1 MKLKKILF
9 AAALLTISGAASAEL
24 SFTTSSTVLRSEE
37 FNIAGFPTLATGSAV
52 DLGFLATNQT
62 GIATFTYL
70 GQESSFTNSLNLPA
84 SGLNLFE
91 SSPIG
96 ASISAAVNS
105 IGAISFRFAEIVSPT
120 NSSASNGGVWGPN
133 TSIGLIGKNMS
144 VLGNTYSYVLGYND
158 SAGSATLGDW
168 DDFVIGVNFAT
179 HAPEPE
185 IYGMMAA
192 GLGMLGWVGRRRKQ
206 QTAAGFRLN
215 APA

>member
-1 MKLKKILF
+1 MKLKKTLL
-9 AAALLTISGAASAEL
+9 AAALLAMSGAASADL
-24 SFTTSSTVLRSEE
+24 SFTTSSTVLRSEA
-37 FNIAGFPTLATGSAV
+37 FNIAGFPTLAIGSAV
-52 DLGFLATNQT
+52 DLGFLAANET

-105 IGAISFRFAEIVSPT
+105 IGAISFKFAELVSPS
-120 NSSASNGGVWGPN
+120 NASATNGGIWGPN

-168 DDFVIGVNFAT
+168 DDFVIGINFAT
-179 HAPEPE
+179 NVPEPE

-192 GLGMLGWVGRRRKQ
+192 GLGMLGWVGRRRKKL
-206 QTAAGFRLN
+206 TSS
-215 APA
+215 